1 MARISNE
8 EINAIRSNSNI
19 VEIIGSYIPV
29 TQKGKDYKCVCPF
42 HDDHSPSMSISVS
55 KQIYK
60 CFSCGAAGNVF
71 TFVQNYENV
80 SFIEAVKIVADKI
93 GFSTTNTF
101 EIEVVS
107 KYQKEY
113 DLFKLVNKYYQNNL
127 NSQIGLEAKKYLSE
141 RGLNEDII
149 KDFGIGL
156 SKDDYNALTTF
167 LLKKD
172 YDISM
177 LENLGLTNIS
187 NNTYYDTFAKR
198 ITFPLCDY
206 KGNII
211 GYSSRVYRGET
222 DQAKYINTKETYLFK
237 KGQNLFNYH
246 RAKDMAKKSGY
257 IIVVEGQMDAIRVYS
272 TGLKNVVA
280 LMGTAM
286 TKEQI
291 ELLKNLRAKV
301 ILCLDNDEAGDNATL
316 KNGELL
322 IQNNITTQVVRLSG
336 AKDPD
341 EYILKF
347 GAESYQKNIEDP
359 IDYLDYKIKKLKENV
374 NTLNTEELSG
384 YINSVLHELSNSKD
398 KILVEVTLGKLSK
411 EYNLD
416 IEVLREQ
423 LKSLKPMDE
432 LAKEIFQ
439 KQSKIPEK
447 RTNFD
452 KFCEKVLYYMMND
465 LKYIKIYQYQLG
477 FFENKVYR
485 TIANEIVYYA
495 GKHGNINVA
504 DFISYIEANEE
515 VSADAIRIASTEEDL
530 SEESLQGYI
539 KAINKKT
546 KEDQIN
552 KLRIEL
558 KQELD
563 KAKKLDIAKRITEIK
578 KGSV

>member
-1 MARISNE
+1 MSRSKVLLVGSVVLVLPFIGMLAAYIFWEKVIFDNPDFWYGYMAYFGTVSLAIVSWLQSIKTE
-8 EINAIRSNSNI
+8 EI
-19 VEIIGSYIPV
+19 
-29 TQKGKDYKCVCPF
+29 
-42 HDDHSPSMSISVS
+42 S
-55 KQIYK
+55 KNFMKQ
-60 CFSCGAAGNVF
+60 
-71 TFVQNYENV
+71 QLRQ
-80 SFIEAVKIVADKI
+80 KI
-93 GFSTTNTF
+93 G
-101 EIEVVS
+101 
-107 KYQKEY
+107 Y
-113 DLFKLVNKYYQNNL
+113 
-127 NSQIGLEAKKYLSE
+127 
-141 RGLNEDII
+141 
-149 KDFGIGL
+149 FG
-156 SKDDYNALTTF
+156 
-167 LLKKD
+167 
-172 YDISM
+172 
-177 LENLGLTNIS
+177 
-187 NNTYYDTFAKR
+187 
-198 ITFPLCDY
+198 
-206 KGNII
+206 
-211 GYSSRVYRGET
+211 
-222 DQAKYINTKETYLFK
+222 
-237 KGQNLFNYH
+237 
-246 RAKDMAKKSGY
+246 
-257 IIVVEGQMDAIRVYS
+257 
-272 TGLKNVVA
+272 
-280 LMGTAM
+280 
-286 TKEQI
+286 
-291 ELLKNLRAKV
+291 
-301 ILCLDNDEAGDNATL
+301 
-316 KNGELL
+316 
-322 IQNNITTQVVRLSG
+322 
-336 AKDPD
+336 
-341 EYILKF
+341 
-347 GAESYQKNIEDP
+347 
-359 IDYLDYKIKKLKENV
+359 LKENV
-374 NTLNTEELSG
+374 KNVKDLC
-384 YINSVLHELSNSKD
+384 YIYQPLQVGQYCNADGTDDHSKD

-439 KQSKIPEK
+439 KPVKIPEK

>member
-1 MARISNE
+1 
-8 EINAIRSNSNI
+8 
-19 VEIIGSYIPV
+19 
-29 TQKGKDYKCVCPF
+29 
-42 HDDHSPSMSISVS
+42 
-55 KQIYK
+55 
-60 CFSCGAAGNVF
+60 
-71 TFVQNYENV
+71 
-80 SFIEAVKIVADKI
+80 
-93 GFSTTNTF
+93 
-101 EIEVVS
+101 
-107 KYQKEY
+107 
-113 DLFKLVNKYYQNNL
+113 
-127 NSQIGLEAKKYLSE
+127 
-141 RGLNEDII
+141 
-149 KDFGIGL
+149 
-156 SKDDYNALTTF
+156 
-167 LLKKD
+167 
-172 YDISM
+172 
-177 LENLGLTNIS
+177 
-187 NNTYYDTFAKR
+187 
-198 ITFPLCDY
+198 
-206 KGNII
+206 
-211 GYSSRVYRGET
+211 
-222 DQAKYINTKETYLFK
+222 
-237 KGQNLFNYH
+237 
-246 RAKDMAKKSGY
+246 MAKKSGY

-477 FFENKVYR
+477 FFANKVYR

-515 VSADAIRIASTEEDL
+515 VSADAIRIASKEEDL